1 MFRYVASPGIVS
13 LRVSCYQAVAIARV
27 ALVLTF
33 VVVLT
38 SSSVAAEPQKQEQE
52 KDGQDKHLDI
62 RSSAG
67 DLHVGNDADAS
78 KMGLPLYPGARL
90 KHDDDNKNAVN
101 LGLLTEAFGIKL
113 VVASYESD
121 DTPAQ
126 VVEYY
131 REKLRKYGKVLEC
144 HTHEHGGDVHADA
157 DDDKDNDQH
166 SKPLK
171 CEGDNSGPVTELK
184 VGTED
189 NQHVVAIEP
198 RDGGKR
204 ATFALVYVHTRG
216 KQGDI

>member
-13 LRVSCYQAVAIARV
+13 LRVSSSQAVAIARV

-33 VVVLT
+33 VVVLA
-38 SSSVAAEPQKQEQE
+38 SSAVAAGPQKHEQE
-52 KDGQDKHLDI
+52 KDSQDKHLDI

-67 DLHVGNDADAS
+67 DLHLGNDADAS

-121 DTPAQ
+121 DAPAQ